1 VVLVIVSEFVWVEVV
16 VSVTTEVVT
25 VPVVSVMVVVA
36 LGKEVVVSVTVSTNV
51 VGGGVAAVTVVVDVT
66 MEVLQ
71 TGDGCHLTQS
81 TPLGYLFALFGG
93 GLKGLRF

>member
-1 VVLVIVSEFVWVEVV
+1 MVS
-16 VSVTTEVVT
+16 S
-25 VPVVSVMVVVA
+25 
-36 LGKEVVVSVTVSTNV
+36 NV
-51 VGGGVAAVTVVVDVT
+51 VGGGVAAVIVDVDVIV
-66 MEVLQ
+66 EVLQ